1 MKLNRLRVGKEVSDR
16 LKHLRARTG
25 LTPNIL
31 CRLGFCL
38 SLNDPTVPNPDDF
51 PQDSEREIDRHTLTG
66 SWDLFF
72 VALLKERVHRDGL
85 ELTDEVLAQ
94 QFHAHVNRGVLLLYK
109 RVRNVGDLIHLMP
122 RDALPAEFAKE
133 GVEAV

>member
-133 GVEAV
+133 GAEAV

>member
-1 MKLNRLRVGKEVSDR
+1 MGKEVSDR

-38 SLNDPTVPNPDDF
+38 SLNDPIIPNPDDF

-85 ELTDEVLAQ
+85 ELTDEVLVQ

-122 RDALPAEFAKE
+122 RESLPSEFAKE
-133 GVEAV
+133 SEEAV

>member
-85 ELTDEVLAQ
+85 ELNDEVLAQ

-122 RDALPAEFAKE
+122 RDTLPAESMKDGAT
-133 GVEAV
+133 VV

>member
-66 SWDLFF
+66 SWDMFF

-122 RDALPAEFAKE
+122 REALPVEFAKE
-133 GVEAV
+133 GAEAV

>member
-66 SWDLFF
+66 SWDMFF
-72 VALLKERVHRDGL
+72 VALLKERVHRDAL

-122 RDALPAEFAKE
+122 RDALPAEFAKD
-133 GVEAV
+133 GAEAV